1 MSRPSKRRGVG
12 DEHSQTPPTAY
23 TIRPGHLR
31 PGNEVAP
38 LQGGSETFPAML
50 EAIEGARASVCLET
64 YILRADAVGQRFA
77 QALCARARAGVA
89 VRLIY
94 DAVGCITLPVSY
106 LRDLTREGVEVV
118 EYHPIVPWRERFA
131 LSRRDHRKILV
142 IDDEVGFTGGINIG
156 CEYIPESEGGKGWH
170 DVHCRIRG
178 PVVLDLAR
186 LFRRV
191 WIREGGRPYPPPPK
205 APKSAPGGPGTS
217 LVRALD
223 NRKMRRRWAIRRAY
237 LHAIN
242 QATRSINLMNAYF
255 LPDRGICWAL
265 HRAVRRG
272 VRVRVIVPE
281 VSDVPAVAYAT
292 RYLAAKLVRH
302 GIEILCWPER
312 MMHAKTAVIDSAWST
327 IGSYNLDTRSLLYNL
342 EIAIEIVDRELGA
355 AMDAQFEADACGC
368 ESLSLE
374 SWQRRP
380 WLERALSWLFYKLRS
395 QL

>member
-1 MSRPSKRRGVG
+1 MRAQQ
-12 DEHSQTPPTAY
+12 SQVTPTAY
-23 TIRPGHLR
+23 TTRPGHLR
-31 PGNEVAP
+31 PGNEVIP
-38 LQGGSETFPAML
+38 LRGGSETFPAMIA
-50 EAIEGARASVCLET
+50 AIEGARAQICLET

-77 QALCARARAGVA
+77 DALCERARAGVA

-94 DAVGCITLPVSY
+94 DAVGCLTLPVSY
-106 LRDLTREGVEVV
+106 LRGLTRAGVDVV
-118 EYHPIVPWRERFA
+118 EYHPIAPWRKRFM

-142 IDDEVGFTGGINIG
+142 VDDEVAFTGGINISS
-156 CEYIPESEGGKGWH
+156 EYVPESEGGEGWH
-170 DVHCRIRG
+170 DVHCQIRG

-191 WIREGGRPYPPPPK
+191 WIREGGRPYPSPPRP
-205 APKSAPGGPGTS
+205 PRSAPRGPGTT
-217 LVRALD
+217 LARALD
-223 NRKMRRRWAIRRAY
+223 NRKVRRRWAIRRAY

-242 QATRSINLMNAYF
+242 QSTRSISLMNAYF

-265 HRAVRRG
+265 QRAARRG

-281 VSDVPAVAYAT
+281 VSDVPVIAYAT
-292 RYLAAKLVRH
+292 RYLAAKLIRH
-302 GIEILCWPER
+302 GVEILCWPER
-312 MMHAKTAVIDSAWST
+312 MMHAKTAVIDSVWST

-355 AMDAQFEADACGC
+355 EMDAQFEADARRCRAM
-368 ESLSLE
+368 SLE

-380 WLERALSWLFYKLRS
+380 WLERALSWLFYKLRR